1 LNFFAKRTANRFWVV
16 VAAEVEEEEPQAQN
30 PRFAA
35 AQGVAVPA
43 EREAANFD
51 LSS

>member
-1 LNFFAKRTANRFWVV
+1 LNFFGKRTANRFWEVV
-16 VAAEVEEEEPQAQN
+16 VAAEAEEPQAQN

>member
-1 LNFFAKRTANRFWVV
+1 LNFFAKRPANRFWEV
-16 VAAEVEEEEPQAQN
+16 VAAAEEPQAQN

-35 AQGVAVPA
+35 AQGEAVPA
-43 EREAANFD
+43 ERVAANFD

>member
-1 LNFFAKRTANRFWVV
+1 
-16 VAAEVEEEEPQAQN
+16 VAAEEEEPQAQN

-35 AQGVAVPA
+35 ALGVAVPA
-43 EREAANFD
+43 EQEAANFD

>member
-16 VAAEVEEEEPQAQN
+16 VAAAEEEEPQAQN

>member
-1 LNFFAKRTANRFWVV
+1 VVVV
-16 VAAEVEEEEPQAQN
+16 VAAEEPQAQN

>member
-1 LNFFAKRTANRFWVV
+1 LNFFGKRTANRFWEVV
-16 VAAEVEEEEPQAQN
+16 VAAEEEPQAQN